1 MPRVKATANLV
12 AKRKAEVKKIQL
24 PTKGDKLVNQNEL
37 RIFADRDGAPSEGPY
52 GHLGYRHDSDEEA
65 AVTITGTAYEEFVH
79 NKRFILTMQDDL
91 IAEDGI
97 DDRLEEDEGLLTTA

>member
-1 MPRVKATANLV
+1 MS
-12 AKRKAEVKKIQL
+12 EQL
-24 PTKGDKLVNQNEL
+24 
-37 RIFADRDGAPSEGPY
+37 
-52 GHLGYRHDSDEEA
+52 
-65 AVTITGTAYEEFVH
+65 GTAYEEFVH